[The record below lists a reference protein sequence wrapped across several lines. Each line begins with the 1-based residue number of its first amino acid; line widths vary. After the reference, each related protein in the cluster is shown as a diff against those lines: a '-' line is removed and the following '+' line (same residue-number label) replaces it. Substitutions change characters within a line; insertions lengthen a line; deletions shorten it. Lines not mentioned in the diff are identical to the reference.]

1 MATKSA
7 KFDSLKAK
15 WDMNYITIS
24 SLAGWV
30 RLNDK
35 KPGNGITREE
45 FQEITGLEYAE

>member
-1 MATKSA
+1 MATKSE

-35 KPGNGITREE
+35 KPGIGITREE
-45 FQEITGLEYAE
+45 FQEITGKDYQ

>member
-1 MATKSA
+1 MATKST

-35 KPGNGITREE
+35 KPGIGITREE